1 MGSMQR
7 RRKAFFTSSV
17 LWPMWSG
24 MHGPVRRTFLHTC
37 EYHAHRPD
45 VKSEAALKRRSVSG
59 AQHHRM
65 KRPSQ
70 HCVTK
75 EQNSVNQFAPR
86 TVSFLKF
93 LSVSI

>member
-17 LWPMWSG
+17 LWPMSSG

-45 VKSEAALKRRSVSG
+45 VKCEAALKRRSVSAG
-59 AQHHRM
+59 AA
-65 KRPSQ
+65 SQ
-70 HCVTK
+70 NEETIATLRHKGAKLSKPV
-75 EQNSVNQFAPR
+75 APR
-86 TVSFLKF
+86 KVSFLKF
-93 LSVSI
+93 FSVSI